1 MMQSKHVHIQEQSI
15 NDSGLTSR
23 GAGLRAHGKLKGL
36 DVFTWMQPE
45 QNALINFIESIPS
58 GIIWVGNP
66 AEIEAVLSVNPELM
80 NKIQSIL
87 SFGENRTGFMLEN
100 EFLDIQE
107 VLNGLMAELT
117 STGSLIFTCTES
129 DREYVALKITAYL
142 NLVQLI

>member
-1 MMQSKHVHIQEQSI
+1 MQNKHVYHQEKSI
-15 NDSGLTSR
+15 NDSLLKSQR
-23 GAGLRAHGKLKGL
+23 VGLRAHGKLKGL

-45 QNALINFIESIPS
+45 QNALINFFESIPS

-66 AEIEAVLSVNPELM
+66 TEIEAVLSVHLQLT
-80 NKIQSIL
+80 NKFQSIL

-107 VLNGLMAELT
+107 VLNGLMSELT
-117 STGSLIFTCTES
+117 STGTLLFTCTDS
-129 DREYVALKITAYL
+129 DSEYVALKIAAYL